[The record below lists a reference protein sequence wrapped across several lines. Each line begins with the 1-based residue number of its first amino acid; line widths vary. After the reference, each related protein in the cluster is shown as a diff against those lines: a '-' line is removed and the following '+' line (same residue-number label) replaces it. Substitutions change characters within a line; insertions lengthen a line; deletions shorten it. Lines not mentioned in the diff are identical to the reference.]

1 MRRLALLALVL
12 MFVAVGGGIASAAAP
27 RDGTSKTVLV
37 GTPDPA
43 TGTVTGLICPSST
56 SPLTYA
62 LTPDAPANG
71 SVTVSAD
78 GAFTYTPTATA
89 RHAAAATSAPRSAR
103 RDSFTVTA
111 TDPQGVVMPI
121 RVSVPIS
128 PTNSHPR
135 IKATKIRSVSPK
147 TGKVTG
153 ILTGT
158 DADGDPLRFTLP
170 KKTAPSGAA
179 LTIDPTSGAF
189 TYTPTAAARQAA
201 AANSS
206 TGAAS
211 YETFGVTVT
220 DGYGGVVVVPVRVPI
235 R

>member
-1 MRRLALLALVL
+1 
-12 MFVAVGGGIASAAAP
+12 MFVAVGGGVASAAVP
-27 RDGTSKTVLV
+27 RDGTSKTIMV
-37 GTPDPA
+37 GTPNTA
-43 TGTVTGLICPSST
+43 TGTVTGLVCPSST

-62 LTPDAPANG
+62 STPDAPASG
-71 SVTVSAD
+71 SVTVNAD
-78 GAFTYTPTATA
+78 GSFTYTPTATA

-111 TDPQGVVMPI
+111 TDPQGVVTPI

-128 PTNSHPR
+128 PSNSHPR
-135 IKATKIRSVSPK
+135 IKAAKIRSVSAK
-147 TGKVTG
+147 TGQVTG

-170 KKTAPSGAA
+170 KKTAPSGAS

-189 TYTPTAAARQAA
+189 TYTPTAEARQAA
-201 AANSS
+201 AASSS
-206 TGAAS
+206 TGAVNS
-211 YETFGVTVT
+211 ETFGVKVA
-220 DGYGGVVVVPVRVPI
+220 DGHGGVVVVPVRVPI